1 MKCLYDNNK
10 NIFSCSHCS
19 CTIFVLISYPFYTQ
33 VMLILILIDV
43 QYLQNAV
50 FSFEKGS
57 NSRNHSYSGSHHS
70 VKKNYPSKISDSPLP
85 SHCGANLSPALT
97 TIWKTLC
104 MEYCCYV
111 WAGAPSCS
119 LELLDKPQKQICRA
133 VGPSF
138 VASPEPLDHHWNVA
152 SLSLFYRLL

>member
-1 MKCLYDNNK
+1 MLFLALKKVQILE
-10 NIFSCSHCS
+10 ITPALVL
-19 CTIFVLISYPFYTQ
+19 TIQYKKITPAKFLIPP
-33 VMLILILIDV
+33 
-43 QYLQNAV
+43 
-50 FSFEKGS
+50 
-57 NSRNHSYSGSHHS
+57 SHHI
-70 VKKNYPSKISDSPLP
+70 VGQIYP
-85 SHCGANLSPALT
+85 PALT

-138 VASPEPLDHHWNVA
+138 VASPEPLDHH
-152 SLSLFYRLL
+152 